1 VSVVVEGAPIIW
13 VCVDGQKLAPH
24 RTNGQRCSCKL
35 CGAALAPGQGV
46 RRRMDY
52 NRRGTGY
59 ICPVHVGEQ
68 IRRCERYMYNRSTA
82 GLLPYEP
89 LAGPFAIP
97 AETLAQAWEQGG
109 AAALRSA
116 AEQGREAARRAWLAA
131 ADIPYV
137 PDRY

>member
-1 VSVVVEGAPIIW
+1 
-13 VCVDGQKLAPH
+13 
-24 RTNGQRCSCKL
+24 
-35 CGAALAPGQGV
+35 
-46 RRRMDY
+46 
-52 NRRGTGY
+52 
-59 ICPVHVGEQ
+59 
-68 IRRCERYMYNRSTA
+68 MYNRSTA